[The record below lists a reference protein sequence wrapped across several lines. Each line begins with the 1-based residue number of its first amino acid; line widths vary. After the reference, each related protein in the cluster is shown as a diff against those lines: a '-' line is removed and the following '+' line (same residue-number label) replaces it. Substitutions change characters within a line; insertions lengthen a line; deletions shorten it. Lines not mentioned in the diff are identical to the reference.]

1 MCAAM
6 QNRFTWVAFLVVC
19 FLVTGLTGLFAS
31 YSGVIPLERAIHRSR
46 ALDAALATDGSAAT
60 LGPLLGA
67 DADLVAHAAG
77 DLPARVAAARET
89 VLSEGEREAAAVSSR
104 TRLMLGVITVLAA
117 GLGAGILLLA
127 GKPKQG

>member
-6 QNRFTWVAFLVVC
+6 QNRLAWVAFLVVC

-46 ALDAALATDGSAAT
+46 ALDNALTTDGSAAA
-60 LGPLLGA
+60 LSHLLGG
-67 DADLVAHAAG
+67 DADLVARGSG
-77 DLPARVAAARET
+77 DLLARVARAREA
-89 VLSEGEREAAAVSSR
+89 VLSEGEREAAAVASR

-127 GKPKQG
+127 GRPARD